1 MFKQSI
7 EIKINIIAKTTNKNI
22 YFRNILNVS
31 LIFFII
37 EIYPV

>member
-1 MFKQSI
+1 MFKHSKA
-7 EIKINIIAKTTNKNI
+7 IKIKIIAKTKNKNM

-31 LIFFII
+31 LIFLNI